1 MYAAVDDLSNGSDQ
15 MLSRLHIKK
24 VMNADYSGWYK
35 CWMYNSYGYTLPSPL
50 VRFIPGRKCVSFRP
64 VYWQTCGSNVF
75 IKIINTVFYT
85 VFFM

>member
-35 CWMYNSYGYTLPSPL
+35 CWMSNSYNYTLRL